1 MSRELRMTLRMNA
14 IPPTADAREQA
25 EAWYARL
32 MAPDCSHLER
42 DAFERWRSQPGHAE
56 AYAATERLLAGVNTL
71 ANRDPRVEALMQ
83 RARRRPVTPARRTR
97 RWGAWAVAA
106 SMVFAVA
113 LGLHFGPALLTE
125 PDPVQYAAA
134 GEGRTLTLEDGSSVQ
149 LDVASRF
156 TASLGRKQRS
166 LELQEGRAL
175 FEVAH
180 DAARPFVVRVG
191 GGSVTALGTRF
202 QVQREGERITVMLAE
217 GTVAVARQVGQAGG
231 PQQIHLQPGQQLRW
245 SGDNMDWTLRHAD
258 TEAALGWTRGRLIFR
273 GTPLADVVA
282 EVNRYSARK
291 LVLSDPSLARLP
303 VHGNFVAGDA
313 GTVVAALGAVL
324 PVRVEEDAQEIRI
337 ERR

>member
-1 MSRELRMTLRMNA
+1 MSREPRMTLRMNTM
-14 IPPTADAREQA
+14 PPTADAREQA

-32 MAPDCSHLER
+32 MAPDCSHRER
-42 DAFERWRSQPGHAE
+42 EAFERWRLQPGHAE
-56 AYAATERLLAGVNTL
+56 AYAVTERLLAGVDTL
-71 ANRDPRVEALMQ
+71 ADRDPRLEALMQ
-83 RARRRPVTPARRTR
+83 RARRRPPAPTR
-97 RWGAWAVAA
+97 RPRHWGAWAVAA
-106 SMVFAVA
+106 SMVVAVA
-113 LGLHFGPALLTE
+113 LGLRFGPALFTGPE
-125 PDPVQYAAA
+125 PVQYAAA

-156 TASLGRKQRS
+156 TVSLGRKQRS

-202 QVQREGERITVMLAE
+202 QVRHEGGRITITLIE
-217 GTVAVARQVGQAGG
+217 GSVAVARQAGQASGT
-231 PQQIHLQPGQQLRW
+231 QRIRLQPGEQLSW
-245 SGDNMDWTLRHAD
+245 SGDSADWTLRPAD

-273 GTPLADVVA
+273 GTPLAEVVA

-291 LVLSDPSLARLP
+291 LVLTDSSLAALP

-313 GTVVAALGAVL
+313 GRVIAALGAVL
-324 PVRVEEDAQEIRI
+324 PVRMEEGAREIRI
-337 ERR
+337 RRR